1 MLENLLSLGLIPLIM
16 IVGFSPTWLATLY
29 WLFTKFTNYN
39 DHSFMFSPVPVIA
52 ATSYASVVVT
62 FCMLLL
68 YAMAHSGI

>member
-16 IVGFSPTWLATLY
+16 AVGFSPTWLATLY
-29 WLFTKFTNYN
+29 WLFTRNRSGN
-39 DHSFMFSPVPVIA
+39 RAIPSPVGAIA
-52 ATSYASVVVT
+52 LASYFSVAVT